1 MTVFEEFV
9 AAIRRRLAEQGLSA
23 RAAALRAGL
32 PVRSVNGILEGHVP
46 SVERAAE
53 VAAALGLEFYI
64 GPPRSPAEPPSGGV
78 MIPARLRD
86 LEAAART
93 LNEFVR
99 EAGGDPTPGE
109 TTVAERSGSP
119 AEAEAESDFPPVAP
133 PEEAAEPASEF
144 VSIRSLQEV
153 RAAAGTGEMVF
164 DESEGSPL
172 RIVRDLLP
180 HWARSHEL
188 SCIGAVG
195 DSMEP
200 EIHAGEVLVVATS
213 STEAVDGQLVVVGTL
228 DGLVVKRNRKTGDG
242 WELVSN
248 NPRYPPR
255 RATEDDRIV
264 GRVAW
269 HGPRSAAR
277 GEAPED

>member
-1 MTVFEEFV
+1 MTVFEHFV
-9 AAIRRRLAEQGLSA
+9 AAIRERLDEQGISA

-53 VAAALGLEFYI
+53 VATALGLEFYI
-64 GPPRSPAEPPSGGV
+64 GPPRAPTGSPSSGV
-78 MIPARLRD
+78 RIPARLRD
-86 LEAAART
+86 LEAAARM
-93 LNEFVR
+93 LNEFVL
-99 EAGGDPTPGE
+99 EAGGDPLPEELTAP
-109 TTVAERSGSP
+109 ERSEGPEEP
-119 AEAEAESDFPPVAP
+119 APEFPASEP
-133 PEEAAEPASEF
+133 PEEVAEPAVEF
-144 VSIRSLQEV
+144 LSIRSLEEV
-153 RAAAGTGEMVF
+153 RAAAGSGEMVF

-180 HWARSHEL
+180 RWARSHDL

-200 EIHAGEVLVVATS
+200 EIRAGDVLVVATS
-213 STEAVDGQLVVVGTL
+213 CNEAVHDQIVVVHTD
-228 DGLVVKRNRKTGDG
+228 DGLVVKRNRETEDG

-248 NPRYPPR
+248 NPKYPPR
-255 RATEDDRIV
+255 PATEDDRIV

-269 HGPRSAAR
+269 HGPRAAAR
-277 GEAPED
+277 GESPEG

>member
-64 GPPRSPAEPPSGGV
+64 GPPRVPTGPPSTGV

-109 TTVAERSGSP
+109 TTAVERSGSA
-119 AEAEAESDFPPVAP
+119 AEAGSDFPPVAP
-133 PEEAAEPASEF
+133 PEEAAEPAAEF

-153 RAAAGTGEMVF
+153 RAAAGAGEMVF

-180 HWARSHEL
+180 RWARSHEL

-228 DGLVVKRNRKTGDG
+228 DGLVVKRNRKAGDG

-248 NPRYPPR
+248 NPKYPPR

-277 GEAPED
+277 GEGPED